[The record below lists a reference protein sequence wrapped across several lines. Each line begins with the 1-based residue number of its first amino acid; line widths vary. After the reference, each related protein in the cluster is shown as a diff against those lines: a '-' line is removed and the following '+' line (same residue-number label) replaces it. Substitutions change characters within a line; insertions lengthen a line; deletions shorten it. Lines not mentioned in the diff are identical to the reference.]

1 MFLQLV
7 EEQVNTIN
15 QLVLQ
20 ILVVLAE
27 AEVVVKAVPQQQ
39 MELQE
44 HLDKET
50 LVVMDQTLIATL
62 TV

>member
-1 MFLQLV
+1 LFLQLV
-7 EEQVNTIN
+7 EEQVHTMN
-15 QLVLQ
+15 QLLLQ

-27 AEVVVKAVPQQQ
+27 AEVVVKAIPQQQ

-50 LVVMDQTLIATL
+50 LVVMDQILTHTL